1 MFMQY
6 IVLGSSQFYIMAVSV
21 SVSAAKPSVTLTR
34 LAGGE
39 MRDLAL
45 NMSRKCLGSEAG
57 RRSQQFCSKLMGSFI
72 CLLGIR

>member
-6 IVLGSSQFYIMAVSV
+6 IVLGSSQFYIRAV

-72 CLLGIR
+72 YAF